1 MPPDEQR
8 WTTWLWGAN
17 SAVRDRPQL
26 FLEMFTLQR
35 HCPSLQKNG
44 RSSNQEAE
52 ALKRFYVASSF
63 RNVVNVRYVAQTL
76 ESKGYV
82 NTYDWIQN
90 ASARDVGTVALG
102 DLCSIGQHER
112 DAVMAADVVVI
123 LLPGGKGTHVELGI
137 AIAQGRRTILY
148 SPEEVINNLETTS
161 TFYHLPE
168 LEKCHGTL
176 DDLIAMIVGQEVTVA
191 PSESIM

>member
-1 MPPDEQR
+1 VTHR
-8 WTTWLWGAN
+8 AGSVKN
-17 SAVRDRPQL
+17 
-26 FLEMFTLQR
+26 
-35 HCPSLQKNG
+35 NG

-63 RNVVNVRYVAQTL
+63 RNIVKVRFVAQTL

-82 NTYDWIQN
+82 NTYDWTHERVDGDAGKVTI
-90 ASARDVGTVALG
+90 G
-102 DLCSIGQHER
+102 DLRSIGQRER
-112 DAVMAADVVVI
+112 DAVIGADVVVI

-137 AIAQGRRTILY
+137 AIAQGRRTILH
-148 SPEEVINNLETTS
+148 SPDEAINNLETTS

-176 DDLIAMIVGQEVTVA
+176 DDLVAMIVGREVIVA
-191 PSESIM
+191 AV